1 MDEGWNGWM
10 GFYDMYKSIWVRLV
24 LQASKVGGSWGYTVS
39 RLSPQASL
47 PQKHRETVV
56 GIQNIALVSGSG
68 HVARTL
74 PG

>member
-1 MDEGWNGWM
+1 M
-10 GFYDMYKSIWVRLV
+10 GFYNMYKSIQVRLV
-24 LQASKVGGSWGYTVS
+24 LQASKVEGSWGYTV

-56 GIQNIALVSGSG
+56 GIQNVALVSGSR
-68 HVARTL
+68 HVAHTL